1 MNPKKFRAIRAHW
14 ILFLAALLIVGCASP
29 QATTGLIEVEIE
41 VDGGSRSL
49 SVPEGSTV
57 QQALDQAGL
66 LIDTL
71 DRVQPP
77 AYTVLQSGTIIKVTR
92 IQERFEVEEIL
103 IPFERQTIRNEA
115 LPEGETRLLQPGM
128 NGLQEITYRIL
139 EEEGV
144 ETSRTPVKNVIIED
158 PQPEIVMIGLQA
170 AYTPLSI
177 TGNLAYVSGGNAWL
191 IQGDSGNRYPV
202 VPTGDLDGR
211 IFKLSQD
218 GRWLLYTRQGD
229 AEEAINHLWAIST
242 TETDAEPIDLNAQNI
257 IHFADWVPSSSS
269 LTVTY
274 STVEPSPA
282 APGWQANND
291 LIAVSF
297 SPSGVVLRP
306 DVWIEA
312 NAGGQYGWWGTSF
325 VWGDESSLL
334 AYARADGVGV
344 VDLEE
349 ARFETLHE
357 IVPFQTF
364 SDWAWVPGI
373 TWGHDNRTLFYVD
386 HGSPVALE
394 NPGASPV
401 FDLIALTGRGGLHL
415 PLAMR
420 TGMFASPSTSP
431 PLETPTGEINYQIA
445 FLQAISPLE
454 SVDSTYRLM
463 VMDRDGSNLRTL
475 FPEPGEPGLEPNQP
489 IWSPDADQIAI
500 IYRNDLWIIDVA
512 SATGHRLTADGQTI
526 SYDWRP

>member
-1 MNPKKFRAIRAHW
+1 MYRAIRKNW
-14 ILFLAALLIVGCASP
+14 ITFITVILLMGCAGP
-29 QATTGLIEVEIE
+29 QATTGLIEIEIIL
-41 VDGGSRSL
+41 DGGTKSQ
-49 SVPEGSTV
+49 SVSEGTTV
-57 QQALDQAGL
+57 QQALDSAGI
-66 LIDTL
+66 LIGTL

-77 AYTVLQSGTIIKVTR
+77 AYTVLQSGTVIEVTR
-92 IQERFEVEEIL
+92 VQERFEVEEIL

-128 NGLQEITYRIL
+128 NGRQEITYRIL
-139 EEEGV
+139 EEGGL

-158 PQPEIVMIGLQA
+158 PQPEIVMIGLQT

-177 TGNLAYVSGGNAWL
+177 QGNLAYVSGGNAWL
-191 IQGDSGNRYPV
+191 IQGDSGNRYPL

-218 GRWLLYTRQGD
+218 GRWLLYTSHGD
-229 AEEAINHLWAIST
+229 GEETINNLWAIST
-242 TETDAEPIDLNAQNI
+242 SETGAEPIDLKAQNI

-269 LTVTY
+269 LTVAY

-291 LIAVSF
+291 LIAVRF

-312 NAGGQYGWWGTSF
+312 NAGGQYGWWGTTF
-325 VWGDESSLL
+325 AWGADSSLL
-334 AYARADGVGV
+334 AYARADGVGF

-349 ARFETLHE
+349 ARFEPIQE

-364 SDWAWVPGI
+364 SDWAWVPGVA
-373 TWGHDNRTLFYVD
+373 WGHDNRTLFFVD
-386 HGSPVALE
+386 HGSPIALE

-401 FDLIALTGRGGLHL
+401 FDLIAATGRGGLLL
-415 PLAMR
+415 PLAVR

-431 PLETPTGEINYQIA
+431 ALEMPNGEIHYQIA

-463 VMDRDGSNLRTL
+463 AMDRDGSNLRTL
-475 FPEPGEPGLEPNQP
+475 FPKPGEPGLEPNQP
-489 IWSPDADQIAI
+489 IWSPDANQIAI

-512 SATGHRLTADGQTI
+512 SVVGHRLTADGQTI